1 MKSMSQFSIRSL
13 QDRLAQSTPVE
24 DNIETNLLVQ
34 VEQVDVQSAPSEI
47 SSLEIQVSDIQF
59 VFVLPFRIL
68 STLVKALFSCS

>member
-13 QDRLAQSTPVE
+13 QDRLAQSTPLE

-59 VFVLPFRIL
+59 VFVLPFSYPVYL
-68 STLVKALFSCS
+68 G